1 MDDGALEASANYRSI
16 RSLVVPLG
24 TLTLVTGANGSG
36 KSNLYRALSLLSEA
50 AQGGFLDHAIFGGTT
65 GFRCQKQ
72 VVQAMSSLRLFKC
85 WLVMIDRALLQ
96 PTVRAAA

>member
-65 GFRCQKQ
+65 GFAVRNKWFRRCQASAFSN
-72 VVQAMSSLRLFKC
+72 VGS
-85 WLVMIDRALLQ
+85 
-96 PTVRAAA
+96 